1 MYARSVDEAAARLC
15 ELRQEE
21 CGDLALAAVSLG
33 LAFAATQ
40 IRPAF
45 AMPFLLGG
53 VVVGVRGTIALCRR
67 WDLVE
72 HLAGEQEAH
81 VIPEVLACAAREAT
95 VERRHMYAA
104 RIRTALTETELPYRE
119 RVMVAA
125 EELEALAAELE
136 DDELTLG
143 PCLGRDVQAIADR
156 PRREPTLQPGAAAG
170 GASVA
175 PTSDSSRLRRQP
187 GRRLTAEPQV
197 VPAISCRAPAGS
209 LRAESAAV
217 VPQHDR

>member
-1 MYARSVDEAAARLC
+1 MYARSVDEAAARLR

-21 CGDLALAAVSLG
+21 CGDLALAAVSLA

-81 VIPEVLACAAREAT
+81 VIPEVLAFAAREAT
-95 VERRHMYAA
+95 LERRHMYAA
-104 RIRTALTETELPYRE
+104 RIRTELAETGLLYRE

-136 DDELTLG
+136 DDELTLD
-143 PCLGRDVQAIADR
+143 PVSAVMCKRLLTDFVESPLFDPAR
-156 PRREPTLQPGAAAG
+156 PPEELRSRVRRIRAGFGVSRVAA
-170 GASVA
+170 
-175 PTSDSSRLRRQP
+175 
-187 GRRLTAEPQV
+187 
-197 VPAISCRAPAGS
+197 
-209 LRAESAAV
+209 
-217 VPQHDR
+217 